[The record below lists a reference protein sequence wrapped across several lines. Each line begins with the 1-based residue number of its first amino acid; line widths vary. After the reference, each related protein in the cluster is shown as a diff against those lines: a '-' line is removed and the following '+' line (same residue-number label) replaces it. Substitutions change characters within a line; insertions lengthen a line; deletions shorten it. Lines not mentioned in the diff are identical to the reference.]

1 MKYLLDTC
9 VISELITRQPNED
22 VVIWVD
28 SLDED
33 AVYLSAITI
42 GEIQKGIEK
51 LLDSN
56 RKTNL
61 KIWLDDELRP
71 RFMNRIVPLDSEIM
85 ITWGTLVARLEKEGH
100 PMPAIDALIAAT
112 AVQRELVLV
121 TRNEKDFSQTGV
133 KILNPWKLP
142 Q

>member
-9 VISELITRQPNED
+9 VISELIARQPNED

-33 AVYLSAITI
+33 AVYLSTITI

-51 LLDSN
+51 LPDSN

-61 KIWLDDELRP
+61 KIWLNDDLTN
-71 RFMNRIVPLDSEIM
+71 RFLNRILPLDNDIM
-85 ITWGTLVARLEKEGH
+85 LLWGTMVAGLEVEGH
-100 PMPAIDALIAAT
+100 PMPAIDSLIAAT
-112 AVQRELVLV
+112 ALQKEMVLV
-121 TRNEKDFSQTGV
+121 TRNEKDFSHSGV
-133 KILNPWKLP
+133 EILNPWKLSP
-142 Q
+142 